1 MKIKKA
7 KQKTA
12 KKLVPVLSLSLFL
25 APLTILWQ
33 RARRPLV
40 YFAVKV
46 IQIQCMHKKLTWKSH
61 GNRTAYALLER
72 ERATE

>member
-12 KKLVPVLSLSLFL
+12 KKSVLVPLSLSFVPL
-25 APLTILWQ
+25 ALLCQ

-61 GNRTAYALLER
+61 ENRTAYALLER